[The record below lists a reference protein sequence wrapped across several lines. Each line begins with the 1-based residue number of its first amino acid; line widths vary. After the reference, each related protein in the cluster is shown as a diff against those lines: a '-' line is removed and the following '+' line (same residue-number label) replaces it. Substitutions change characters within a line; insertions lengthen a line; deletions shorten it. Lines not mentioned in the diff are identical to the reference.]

1 MERLPYIDAYGVEV
15 PAGAEAT
22 WQALVREARTTLGA
36 TSEHWFG
43 RALGV
48 TPAGAAG
55 TWSPDLAPG
64 VTLPGFAVEQV
75 RRAELLSLRGGHRFS
90 RYRLDF
96 ELVAIE
102 PGRTHVWAR
111 TWAEF
116 PGPAGAAYRALVIG
130 SGGHRLVVR
139 RMLGGISRRAR
150 MQAQAQARAQA
161 QATSTHAGQA
171 A

>member
-1 MERLPYIDAYGVEV
+1 MVRSLYMERLPYIDAYGVEV
-15 PAGAEAT
+15 PAGADAT
-22 WQALVREARTTLGA
+22 WQALVREARNTLGA
-36 TSEHWFG
+36 TGDHWLA

-48 TPAGAAG
+48 TPADATGA
-55 TWSPDLAPG
+55 WSPDLEPG
-64 VTLPGFAVEQV
+64 VTLPGFAVERVQP
-75 RRAELLSLRGGHRFS
+75 AELLSLRGGHRFS

-96 ELVAIE
+96 ELVAVE

-116 PGPAGAAYRALVIG
+116 PGLAGAAYRALVIG

-139 RMLGGISRRAR
+139 RMLGTVARRA
-150 MQAQAQARAQA
+150 QAQAQAP
-161 QATSTHAGQA
+161 ATAHAGQA